1 MTSISPAFLPA
12 GEDPAAAPKNTMHAC
27 TRLLVWD
34 KGQISVGELGLDF
47 EILQM
52 LEGLG
57 GVDPSL

>member
-1 MTSISPAFLPA
+1 
-12 GEDPAAAPKNTMHAC
+12 MHAC